1 MADLLQKGL
10 QFLQSQRRRHLAQ
23 EVIYQRGAESVP
35 VLATFGKTTYEV
47 KEAEGITVGA
57 EVVDFLITAAN
68 LVLQDEP
75 IQPRYGDQIIVSG
88 QGTYEVLDLPG
99 DGCFRYS
106 DPYQMTFRIHTKR
119 IA

>member
-10 QFLQSQRRRHLAQ
+10 QFLESQRQQHLAQ
-23 EVIYQRGAESVP
+23 EVTYKRGVDTVQ

-47 KEAEGITVGA
+47 EEAEGIKVGA
-57 EVVDFLITAAN
+57 EVIDFLISAAD
-68 LVLQDEP
+68 LVLQDQP
-75 IQPRYGDQIIVSG
+75 IRPQYGDQILVTG

-99 DGCFRYS
+99 AGCYRYS
-106 DPYQMTFRIHTKR
+106 DPYQMTFRIHTKL